1 MVACLMAAIVCCTS
15 AAVPVAA
22 VPPNQVSNMFLK
34 PSTTLPSAS
43 LALVFAAC
51 AVVLAAAAVL
61 RTPVMALNRLVMK
74 LSLLPGLVP
83 PWLPCRMASKAL
95 RIHVPASL
103 GSESGLPVMISK
115 KSPRTGMSS
124 TLSCRLVMA
133 D

>member
-83 PWLPCRMASKAL
+83 P
-95 RIHVPASL
+95 
-103 GSESGLPVMISK
+103 
-115 KSPRTGMSS
+115 
-124 TLSCRLVMA
+124 
-133 D
+133 